1 MEELFKRC
9 KEINDLLTLNEEQ
22 RARDL
27 LIILLQELK
36 DKDIEYTPL
45 VNHLIREVGLYQY
58 IDEETADWQ
67 ERFVVEAFKVNAGGS
82 HEVTLH
88 REQSGILKALIEGE
102 NLAISAPT
110 SFGKS
115 FIIDTF
121 IEIKRPNTVVI
132 IVPTLALTD
141 ETRRRLYKK
150 FSHIYKVITTTG
162 VVPGEK
168 SLFIF
173 PQERAL
179 QYVES
184 IPQIDLL
191 IVDEFYKAGRI
202 GGGTIIDER
211 TPQLIEAISL
221 LSRKATQRYFLA
233 PNISELKDNP
243 FTVGMRF
250 EMIDF
255 NTVYTQIT
263 PVYKTFNGNKSEK
276 ERQKFYYLEQNL
288 ASATHKSIIYV
299 NSHPELHKV
308 ANKISDFFSDVDS
321 DLLQSFSLW
330 LRKHY
335 ADDYLLAKLIKKGI
349 GVHNGRLHRSLTQI
363 QIKLFEMRE
372 GLKNLISTSSL
383 IEGVNTSAGNVIIWS
398 NKNAHTK
405 FDYFT
410 YKNIIGRSGRMFKH
424 FVGQVYL
431 LEPPPEESFPSLE
444 LDYPDVLLERLDPEE
459 YMGELTPEQIARIK
473 ENETRI
479 DQLLGERGSY
489 RQVLMETATQ
499 SMSKPK
505 LMDVITSIRDK
516 RNEWQRKLPLLLSPN
531 PEYWKGALFLIMP
544 LLWNVCPFQGRYTQ
558 VVHFIQGISHN
569 WHKSIPELLTLFQG
583 DEISIEQF
591 FDLEK
596 KVSYNLASLL
606 HSINAVAKRMLS
618 LPNLDISP
626 FITKVSNAFLPP
638 IVFELEEYGLPRML
652 SRQLQ
657 NRHIIDL
664 EKEGVSINE
673 ILDDFRE
680 IGINRIL
687 EAAQLEEIDRFILSH
702 FFDGITPAT
711 TL

>member
-1 MEELFKRC
+1 MEDLFDRC
-9 KEINDLLTLNEEQ
+9 KKINDLLIQNDEQ
-22 RARDL
+22 QARDS

-45 VNHLIREVGLYQY
+45 VNHLIREVGLYPY

-67 ERFVVEAFKVNAGGS
+67 ERFVREAFKVDSGGGK
-82 HEVTLH
+82 EVTLH
-88 REQSGILKALIEGE
+88 REQSAVLKALLNGE
-102 NLAISAPT
+102 DLAISAPT

-121 IEIKRPNTVVI
+121 IALKRPNIVVI

-150 FSHIYKVITTTG
+150 FSRIYKVITTTG

-202 GGGTIIDER
+202 GGGTAIDER
-211 TPQLIEAISL
+211 TPQLIEAISQ
-221 LSRKATQRYFLA
+221 LSRKAAQRYFLA
-233 PNISELKDNP
+233 PNISELKSNP

-250 EMIDF
+250 EKIDF

-263 PVYKTFNGNKSEK
+263 PAYKTFKGNKSEK
-276 ERQKFYYLEQNL
+276 ERQKLQYLKENL

-308 ANKISDFFSDVDS
+308 ASKTSDFFSDVDS
-321 DLLQSFSLW
+321 ALLQSFSLW
-330 LRKHY
+330 IRKHY

-363 QIKLFEMRE
+363 QIKLFEMSE

-398 NKNAHTK
+398 NKSARSK

-459 YMGELTPEQIARIK
+459 YIGELTPEQIARIK

-479 DQLLGERGSY
+479 DQLLGEEGGY
-489 RQVLMETATQ
+489 RQVLMETAAQ
-499 SMSKPK
+499 SVSKPI
-505 LMDVITSIRDK
+505 LMDVITSIRDN
-516 RNEWQRKLPLLLSPN
+516 RNEWQRKLPLLLNPN
-531 PEYWKGALFLIMP
+531 PEYWSGALFLIMP
-544 LLWNVCPFQGRYTQ
+544 LLRKVSYFHGRDTR
-558 VVHFIQGISHN
+558 VVHFIQGITHN
-569 WHKSIPELLTLFQG
+569 WHKSIPELLDLFQN
-583 DEISIEQF
+583 DEISIEHF

-596 KVSYNLASLL
+596 KVSFNLTSLL
-606 HSINAVAKRMLS
+606 HNINAVAKRMLN

-673 ILDDFRE
+673 VLDEFRE

-687 EAAQLEEIDRFILSH
+687 ETVELEEIDRFILSH

-711 TL
+711 TP